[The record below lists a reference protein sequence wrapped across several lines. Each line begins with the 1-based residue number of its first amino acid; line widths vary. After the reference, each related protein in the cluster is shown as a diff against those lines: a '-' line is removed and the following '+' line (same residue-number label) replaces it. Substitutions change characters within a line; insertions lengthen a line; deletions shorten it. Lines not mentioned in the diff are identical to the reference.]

1 MVSAYKNDD
10 TQVVT
15 PDPRGWYNL
24 RNADAARKKIT
35 CSRLGSVSD
44 LDEHVGR
51 SFEESASVQQHLQR
65 NTRVHRHGLHDTRVK
80 LPIGSK

>member
-10 TQVVT
+10 AQDVT
-15 PDPRGWYNL
+15 PDPRGWHSL
-24 RNADAARKKIT
+24 RNADAARTKIT
-35 CSRLGSVSD
+35 CSQLGSVSD

-65 NTRVHRHGLHDTRVK
+65 NTRVNRHGLHDTRVK
-80 LPIGSK
+80 LTIESK